1 MFLFHEAQD
10 VGLQRVAG
18 SAGSVGNHLDKIP
31 DLKKRLKSRETGSYI
46 WKSLWTWNLLVIS
59 ICVIW
64 FKHEETESFLEV
76 VWGLE
81 PTWSPKQSLSYKTE
95 SGTPTDVVTDLF
107 FFAFFFLR
115 EGGTT
120 TFLISYRTIR
130 RWVKLVQIAVSK
142 VVGSGRMRCFYL
154 LFTSAFS
161 RRPLSPI
168 RDNAQQTRRDLSF
181 PVSNC
186 KPSC

>member
-1 MFLFHEAQD
+1 MLFGLSTRKQNLFWRWCGVWNPH
-10 VGLQRVAG
+10 GLQN
-18 SAGSVGNHLDKIP
+18 NHCLI
-31 DLKKRLKSRETGSYI
+31 
-46 WKSLWTWNLLVIS
+46 
-59 ICVIW
+59 
-64 FKHEETESFLEV
+64 
-76 VWGLE
+76 
-81 PTWSPKQSLSYKTE
+81 KQSLELRQT
-95 SGTPTDVVTDLF
+95 LLQICF
-107 FFAFFFLR
+107 FCVFFLR